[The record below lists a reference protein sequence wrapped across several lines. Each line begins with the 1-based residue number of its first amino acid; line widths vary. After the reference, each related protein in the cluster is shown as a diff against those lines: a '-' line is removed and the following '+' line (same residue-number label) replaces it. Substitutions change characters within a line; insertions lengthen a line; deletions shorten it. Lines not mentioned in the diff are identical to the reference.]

1 MNEIEA
7 ERQSDLKSQ
16 KELLNS
22 VLPEDKNDVETTI
35 TIRLPASLK
44 EALKA
49 DAESRGINL
58 SDYVR
63 VKLSAQ
69 SLPIRRRPR
78 QQVSRVERGILV
90 VVLQKLVENR
100 ELLEKGIAYAATPKI
115 SEMNFI
121 RSLTAPFSTPLIC
134 PLRIIFII
142 SYPFKVRR
150 AVLNEP
156 NPIPGFTNLLIT

>member
-78 QQVSRVERGILV
+78 QQVSRVERGLLV
-90 VVLQKLVENR
+90 ELNRIGINLNQAVRKLNSQEYPQVNSAERQIFTQLLEMLQKI
-100 ELLEKGIAYAATPKI
+100 ELALI
-115 SEMNFI
+115 SEVEE
-121 RSLTAPFSTPLIC
+121 LKEET
-134 PLRIIFII
+134 
-142 SYPFKVRR
+142 
-150 AVLNEP
+150 
-156 NPIPGFTNLLIT
+156 